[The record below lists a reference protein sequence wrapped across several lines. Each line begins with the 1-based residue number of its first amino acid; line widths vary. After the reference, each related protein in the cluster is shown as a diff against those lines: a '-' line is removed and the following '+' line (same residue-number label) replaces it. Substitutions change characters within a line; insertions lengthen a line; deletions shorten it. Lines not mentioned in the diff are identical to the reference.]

1 VLPEYHLTSWV
12 PDDPRFAEIAQT
24 AYSYVAKYQELAKE
38 LKVNLV
44 PGTIV
49 TVDPTLQAADGDAAT
64 KSTADAN
71 DALLNIAPFG
81 TCPLWCYDMATTRM
95 LTNITQ

>member
-1 VLPEYHLTSWV
+1 V
-12 PDDPRFAEIAQT
+12 PDDPRFAEIART
-24 AYSYVAKYQELAKE
+24 AYSYVAKYQDLAKE

-49 TVDPTLQAADGDAAT
+49 TVDPTLQTGDAAP
-64 KSTADAN
+64 KGTADAN

-81 TCPLWCYDMATTRM
+81 TWPAHHPP
-95 LTNITQ
+95 NPEN